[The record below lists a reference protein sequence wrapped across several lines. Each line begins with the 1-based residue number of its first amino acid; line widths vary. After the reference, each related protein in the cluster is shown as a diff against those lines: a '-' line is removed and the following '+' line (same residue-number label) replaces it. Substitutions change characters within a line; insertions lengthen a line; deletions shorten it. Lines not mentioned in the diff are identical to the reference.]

1 MSPGPVSG
9 DWKCD
14 FPALCSEEL
23 DGEQKWALKL
33 PLRGKR
39 ECRGP
44 TVTSDSSSCSWSG
57 TPEASLGDGRSCR
70 RHPRVCCK
78 GGHGGTYF
86 SRRDPSKREKKHA
99 PPKPLEVRTLV
110 VPLADHP
117 DSFRFIAD
125 IEEGK
130 RGIETKCA
138 MNVMCFNHPQTITP
152 TPDHGKLYS
161 TELVLVA
168 KTVGDPC

>member
-1 MSPGPVSG
+1 MSFGNRVELGQYPETTLNFPRHLFTKNSGDSNVMSPGPVSG

-44 TVTSDSSSCSWSG
+44 AVTSDSSSCSWSG

-130 RGIETKCA
+130 E
-138 MNVMCFNHPQTITP
+138 
-152 TPDHGKLYS
+152 
-161 TELVLVA
+161 E
-168 KTVGDPC
+168 